1 MCHVLCKRLDI
12 SAWKSLEIRQDMSRL
27 LAGEQNQAAQLR
39 SFAASQHALIQVDGL
54 MAEATHIT
62 HIDPSSVT
70 VGASQKCCSPAPRAR
85 QWICQGPRER
95 CHPPEGCHGHLSSPV
110 MVGLWHW
117 LAHIRSVSSWWCS
130 QILGGGFHSV
140 MGVPP
145 IILILMVDQC

>member
-1 MCHVLCKRLDI
+1 MCQYVPCTLQKAGNFCM
-12 SAWKSLEIRQDMSRL
+12 EIIGNPSRL

-54 MAEATHIT
+54 MAEATHI
-62 HIDPSSVT
+62 DPSSLT

-110 MVGLWHW
+110 TVGLWHW

-130 QILGGGFHSV
+130 QIFSGGFHSV
-140 MGVPP
+140 MVPP